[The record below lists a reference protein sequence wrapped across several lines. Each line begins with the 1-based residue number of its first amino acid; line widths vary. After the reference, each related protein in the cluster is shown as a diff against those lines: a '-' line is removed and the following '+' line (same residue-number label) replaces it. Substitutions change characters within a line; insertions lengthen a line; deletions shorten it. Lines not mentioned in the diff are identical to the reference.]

1 MWRAGFSAMAATL
14 ADDVIARPEVFW
26 QGASMVLRA
35 FALCLACLAGTARA
49 DIFDDLSGTFGSLT
63 QSETT
68 CRLNPHRTTFSADR
82 ATVRLAW
89 AAPFTDYRG
98 EARTEGRY
106 TILGHDA
113 VSITM
118 RAEGETRLTEAGD
131 PVVWI
136 MRRTAGI
143 DGYCWGRTD
152 WPEARCIGV
161 HVRCPEV
168 APSS

>member
-1 MWRAGFSAMAATL
+1 MF
-14 ADDVIARPEVFW
+14 
-26 QGASMVLRA
+26 LRA
-35 FALCLACLAGTARA
+35 FALCLACLTGAARA
-49 DIFDDLSGTFGSLT
+49 DIFDELSGTFGSLT
-63 QSETT
+63 NSETT
-68 CRLNPHRTTFSADR
+68 CRLNPHRTVFSEDR
-82 ATVRLAW
+82 ATVSLKW
-89 AAPFTDYRG
+89 MAAFTDYRG
-98 EARTEGRY
+98 ALRAEGLY

-113 VSITM
+113 LSVTM
-118 RAEGETRLTEAGD
+118 RAEGETRLTEAGE

-161 HVRCPEV
+161 HVRCTEV